1 MYPHTYFPHAIFHGF
16 FLVFLLVGLV
26 LQIVFVVIPAFM
38 ILKKMGYSGWWSLI
52 TYLPLGKTIGLWI
65 LATATWPVEQR
76 AVPRAPGPTP
86 PI

>member
-1 MYPHTYFPHAIFHGF
+1 MYSHPFFAHAGHFHAF
-16 FLVFLLVGLV
+16 FLIFLLIGLV

-65 LATATWPVEQR
+65 LATAAGPVERR
-76 AVPRAPGPTP
+76 ATASESGPT
-86 PI
+86 